1 MTTYSFGNVI
11 LVPFPFTDQSI
22 SKKRPAVIIS
32 SDTYQCERLDLILI
46 AITSQF
52 NPITNFGEMVIT
64 EWQAAGLLKPSI
76 IKPVLTT
83 IDRQLVLK
91 KLGKLQEPDL
101 QSLQTLLQSI
111 LG

>member
-1 MTTYSFGNVI
+1 
-11 LVPFPFTDQSI
+11 
-22 SKKRPAVIIS
+22 
-32 SDTYQCERLDLILI
+32 
-46 AITSQF
+46 
-52 NPITNFGEMVIT
+52 MVIT